1 MLSGVMLISR
11 TRCRTPAFQVNTGAV
26 SPLITSGVA
35 GTSTSGA
42 AGSMPLRPTTTT

>member
-1 MLSGVMLISR
+1 MLSGVMLMSL

-26 SPLITSGVA
+26 WPLITSGVA

-42 AGSMPLRPTTTT
+42 AGSTPFCPTTTT